1 MLEINNITVC
11 ASSKTIL
18 DKFSLNAN
26 PGEIHVLMGPNGTGK
41 STLCKVLMC
50 HPDYELKSGEII
62 YNGHNYHDLNP
73 TTISHMGLFLLSQ
86 NPTEIEG
93 ITNAEL
99 IRNALGA
106 KTETKVDIFK
116 LNKRLNEVCNLLNIP
131 KSFIHRDVNF
141 NMSGG
146 EKKKNELLHLF
157 MLEPEFIILDEIDS
171 GLDIDA
177 LKQVGESLAKY
188 YEIYHPTMLIVT
200 HHADIL
206 KYFDDYQVHILK
218 QGHIIKSG
226 SKELLATIEKD
237 GFEANVIDES

>member
-1 MLEINNITVC
+1 
-11 ASSKTIL
+11 
-18 DKFSLNAN
+18 
-26 PGEIHVLMGPNGTGK
+26 
-41 STLCKVLMC
+41 
-50 HPDYELKSGEII
+50 
-62 YNGHNYHDLNP
+62 
-73 TTISHMGLFLLSQ
+73 MGLFLLSQ

-237 GFEANVIDES
+237 GFEANVIDESWENA